1 MLIVSDTTPIISLMK
16 IEQLYLLEK
25 MFGYIVIPKAVYDEL
40 TVNEKFAKEILKI
53 KEAEFIKVGEVK
65 NDSSVNILR
74 NVTGLDA
81 GESEAIVM
89 AGEKEADLLLMD
101 EHKGRQVAKKLGI
114 KITGTIGILLQAF
127 DEGMMSKEDVKKC
140 ILVLKES
147 NIRISDNLCKNRN
160 VKEES
165 IWICSISLH
174 WADFTLRS
182 WQHIFCLRQFPSITD
197 LC

>member
-53 KEAEFIKVGEVK
+53 KEAEFVKVGEVK

-114 KITGTIGILLQAF
+114 SRSYISRLENKA
-127 DEGMMSKEDVKKC
+127 
-140 ILVLKES
+140 LKEIKS
-147 NIRISDNLCKNRN
+147 KLKD
-160 VKEES
+160 KEFY
-165 IWICSISLH
+165 I
-174 WADFTLRS
+174 D
-182 WQHIFCLRQFPSITD
+182 
-197 LC
+197 

>member
-53 KEAEFIKVGEVK
+53 KEAEFVKVGEVK

-89 AGEKEADLLLMD
+89 EGEKEADLLLMD

-147 NIRISDNLCKNRN
+147 NIRISDNLCKK
-160 VKEES
+160 VYEYIEKS
-165 IWICSISLH
+165 I
-174 WADFTLRS
+174 
-182 WQHIFCLRQFPSITD
+182 
-197 LC
+197 

>member
-53 KEAEFIKVGEVK
+53 KEAEFVKVGEVK

-101 EHKGRQVAKKLGI
+101 EHKGRQ
-114 KITGTIGILLQAF
+114 
-127 DEGMMSKEDVKKC
+127 
-140 ILVLKES
+140 
-147 NIRISDNLCKNRN
+147 
-160 VKEES
+160 
-165 IWICSISLH
+165 
-174 WADFTLRS
+174 
-182 WQHIFCLRQFPSITD
+182 D
-197 LC
+197 LECN